1 MKLFKHHSYVLHEDM
16 LPSHL
21 IILEEKKLF
30 TFFSLSIQVYP
41 RSFLWKCWSNKPV
54 PATEKMCATWKA
66 KKEPF
71 PPSSPNLIWVII
83 SESSNQLMWCAYYL
97 SKTFC
102 WLIKKVQE
110 LLERTIPYPIGVY
123 AFLFIFRKESKT
135 VLSERGTYSMSTIVA
150 IVVLLKQKMNRRR
163 LSQKLGNNYESLKN
177 PYFTKWQW
185 SASSIKP
192 A

>member
-21 IILEEKKLF
+21 IILEEEIKLF

-41 RSFLWKCWSNKPV
+41 GSFLWKCWSNK

-83 SESSNQLMWCAYYL
+83 LESSNQLMWCAYYL

-110 LLERTIPYPIGVY
+110 ELLERPIPYPTGVY
-123 AFLFIFRKESKT
+123 AFLFIFRKVRTFFRKRDLFD
-135 VLSERGTYSMSTIVA
+135 VDHC
-150 IVVLLKQKMNRRR
+150 RRR
-163 LSQKLGNNYESLKN
+163 LTQAKNEQKKA
-177 PYFTKWQW
+177 FTKTWE
-185 SASSIKP
+185 
-192 A
+192 

>member
-1 MKLFKHHSYVLHEDM
+1 MVTDETVQTSFICSARRHATF
-16 LPSHL
+16 PSHHFRG
-21 IILEEKKLF
+21 EKLF

-110 LLERTIPYPIGVY
+110 LLERPIPYPNG
-123 AFLFIFRKESKT
+123 ASMLFSSYFGEY
-135 VLSERGTYSMSTIVA
+135 ERSFGKRDLFDVD
-150 IVVLLKQKMNRRR
+150 RR
-163 LSQKLGNNYESLKN
+163 LTQAKNEQKKA
-177 PYFTKWQW
+177 FTKTWE
-185 SASSIKP
+185 
-192 A
+192 

>member
-1 MKLFKHHSYVLHEDM
+1 MSYNWGFSPNILCLLFEMKLFKHHSYVLHEDM

-110 LLERTIPYPIGVY
+110 LLERPIPYPTG
-123 AFLFIFRKESKT
+123 ASMLFSSYFGKYERSFRKEGPI
-135 VLSERGTYSMSTIVA
+135 RC
-150 IVVLLKQKMNRRR
+150 RHRR
-163 LSQKLGNNYESLKN
+163 LTQAKNEQKKA
-177 PYFTKWQW
+177 FTKTWE
-185 SASSIKP
+185 
-192 A
+192 

>member
-110 LLERTIPYPIGVY
+110 ELLERPIPYPTGVY
-123 AFLFIFRKESKT
+123 AFLFIFRKVRTFFRKRDLFD
-135 VLSERGTYSMSTIVA
+135 VDHC
-150 IVVLLKQKMNRRR
+150 RRR
-163 LSQKLGNNYESLKN
+163 LTQAKNEQKKA
-177 PYFTKWQW
+177 FTKTWE
-185 SASSIKP
+185 
-192 A
+192 

>member
-1 MKLFKHHSYVLHEDM
+1 M
-16 LPSHL
+16 LSDKTVQTSFICSARRHATFPSHHFRG
-21 IILEEKKLF
+21 EKLF

-83 SESSNQLMWCAYYL
+83 SESSNQLMWCAYYYL

-110 LLERTIPYPIGVY
+110 LLCRKTHSLSDWRVY
-123 AFLFIFRKESKT
+123 AFLFIFRKVRTRTFFRKEGPIRCRPSSYSSKKWT
-135 VLSERGTYSMSTIVA
+135 EEGFHKNLGITMKVWKTPI
-150 IVVLLKQKMNRRR
+150 
-163 LSQKLGNNYESLKN
+163 SQSDSD
-177 PYFTKWQW
+177 PPPQ
-185 SASSIKP
+185 
-192 A
+192 